1 MIASEEFKAE
11 FSANLKRLRKAAGL
25 TQPQLGTALGFSDKS
40 AMRMIQ
46 KWERMEQLP
55 YIDKLRPLCKA
66 LGCTLEDLIPEE

>member
-25 TQPQLGTALGFSDKS
+25 TQPQLGKTIGFTDKS

-55 YIDKLRPLCKA
+55 
-66 LGCTLEDLIPEE
+66 